1 MKAVRYKSLD
11 EARRAL
17 REALQCHDLPDFF
30 DDEGEEPQGLL
41 SVIPE
46 DRLPVEDFVR
56 LFSLDKGVLVEVERV
71 PYSGYGPP
79 AEEDDYMGFAS
90 ERTAYILA
98 GCRLPIDIEGC
109 PLGAADIHQLEA
121 MILDGEHPFDGER
134 LARRLGLPDGWSF
147 DSLFDAIA
155 AGHLTAEEV
164 DRAIHSEQMEGGGGR
179 SK

>member
-1 MKAVRYKSLD
+1 MKAVRYGSLD
-11 EARRAL
+11 EARQAL
-17 REALQCHDLPDFF
+17 REALGCRDLLDLF
-30 DDEGEEPQGLL
+30 DDDGEEPQGLL

-46 DRLPVEDFVR
+46 DRLSEEDFVR
-56 LFSLDKGVLVEVERV
+56 LFSLDKGILVEVERV

-79 AEEDDYMGFAS
+79 AEEDDYMGFVS
-90 ERTAYILA
+90 KRTAYILA
-98 GCRLPIDIEGC
+98 GCGLPVDIEDC
-109 PLGAADIHQLEA
+109 PFGAVDIHHLEA
-121 MILDGEHPFDGER
+121 MILDGEHPFDGAR

-147 DSLFDAIA
+147 DTLFDAIA